1 MEIIDNNPN
10 YKIYH
15 YFIEC
20 VYNNKI
26 IKCVKITK
34 IRIINFNKPIIK
46 LINQLYK
53 SLKYKSYIT
62 YSYDD
67 ITQNDFII
75 IYFRTDNIN
84 ITNLIPNTTEINNI
98 IDIILSKKLNSR
110 IN

>member
-1 MEIIDNNPN
+1 M
-10 YKIYH
+10 
-15 YFIEC
+15 F
-20 VYNNKI
+20 
-26 IKCVKITK
+26 
-34 IRIINFNKPIIK
+34 K

-84 ITNLIPNTTEINNI
+84 ITNLIPNTTEINNV
-98 IDIILSKKLNSR
+98 IDTILSKN
-110 IN
+110 